1 VSLAPHL
8 TEIVFALGAG
18 DRLVGVSEA
27 SDFPPEARRLPRV
40 GGVAP
45 DLELIVSLSPDLVLA
60 SREDNPAGA
69 LASLSRLGVPVLA
82 TETPDLPAIAGNVR
96 SIGERLGAGDR
107 GRKLARDLER
117 RLALVRPPPGR
128 HLSAVILVW
137 ADPPQAAGRGTF
149 ADDLLRRAGAS
160 NIVTRPGWPVVSA
173 EFLVSADC
181 DAVIFPEQ
189 PETRAAFERAFQ
201 SGAIS
206 GMNAVRA
213 GRTIGID
220 ADLLARP
227 GPRAFDALERLARR
241 LAGLPR

>member
-1 VSLAPHL
+1 MTRPARVSACPTTWKRPRAALKLFPFAPALLFLAAPARPVPVPRRIVSLAPHL

-69 LASLSRLGVPVLA
+69 LASLSRLGVPVLT

-117 RLALVRPPPGR
+117 RRALVRPPPGR

-160 NIVTRPGWPVVSA
+160 NIVTRP
-173 EFLVSADC
+173 
-181 DAVIFPEQ
+181 
-189 PETRAAFERAFQ
+189 AAC
-201 SGAIS
+201 G
-206 GMNAVRA
+206 
-213 GRTIGID
+213 
-220 ADLLARP
+220 
-227 GPRAFDALERLARR
+227 
-241 LAGLPR
+241 